1 MIPLLL
7 AALALAAAWWGLPR
21 LARAKPRDV
30 KRLVY
35 TLAGIALVI
44 GLVMVATGRGGV
56 LVPILAALAAG
67 VVHRLLNRQPDAI
80 PSGHSP
86 TGQTALKDAFA
97 LLGLPETAN
106 AEEVRAAHQRLMQ
119 RLHPDKGGTDAL
131 AQQINTARDR
141 ILAALTDSGSKA

>member
-7 AALALAAAWWGLPR
+7 GALALAAAWFGLPW

-35 TLAGIALVI
+35 TLAGLALALGV
-44 GLVMVATGRGGV
+44 VMVMTGRGGV

-67 VVHRLLNRQPDAI
+67 AVHRVLNRQPA
-80 PSGHSP
+80 PSRP
-86 TGQTALKDAFA
+86 AQPDLKDAYA
-97 LLGLPETAN
+97 LLGLPETATP
-106 AEEVRAAHQRLMQ
+106 EDVRATHQRLMQ

-131 AQQINTARDR
+131 AQQINAARDR
-141 ILAALTDSGSKA
+141 ILAALTEGRPKA